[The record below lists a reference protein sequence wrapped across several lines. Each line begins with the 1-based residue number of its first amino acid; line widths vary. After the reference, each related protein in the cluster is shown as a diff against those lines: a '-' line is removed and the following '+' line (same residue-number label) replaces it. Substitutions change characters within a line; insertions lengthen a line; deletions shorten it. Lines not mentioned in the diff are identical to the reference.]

1 MDTKPIL
8 DYRNA
13 QACCHLLSSG
23 TANNSI
29 LGKFEC
35 SSLPGAIELFSI
47 AARSQEGAPL
57 RQEIRAAARDGVQP
71 WFDIIHAWGDGFQSR
86 PLGFKVQS
94 LEFRRLGD
102 GSGGE
107 SEELEGSLFE
117 QRFRRSIAEGGFS
130 HEAANWMARLFHEM
144 IDNVSQHSGP
154 SGAPASAIAG
164 YQVLPD
170 YFAFSVSDLG
180 WGFHKSLTRSPDW
193 SHLTDDSEALLAVI
207 QKSASS
213 RVGEGEGM
221 GFKELFK
228 ALADRG
234 ALIRIRSGIS
244 LARVVATSTGREA
257 ELSTMGFAQGVHVS
271 VCCQLGKETKER
283 SLENSYCLNH

>member
-1 MDTKPIL
+1 MDTKPSL
-8 DYRNA
+8 DFRNA
-13 QACCHLLSSG
+13 QACCHLLSDGS
-23 TANNSI
+23 TKPI
-29 LGKFEC
+29 LGMFDGI
-35 SSLPGAIELFSI
+35 SMPGAIELFSI
-47 AARSQEGAPL
+47 AARSIEGAPL
-57 RQEIRAAARDGVQP
+57 RHEIRVAAKDGVQP
-71 WFDIIHAWGDGFQSR
+71 WYDIVGAWNEASQRGTKGFETQS
-86 PLGFKVQS
+86 V
-94 LEFRRLGD
+94 EFRRIGD
-102 GSGGE
+102 GPGGE
-107 SEELEGSLFE
+107 MEELEGSLFE

-130 HEAANWMARLFHEM
+130 PEAANWMARVFHEM

-154 SGAPASAIAG
+154 SGASASAIAG

-193 SHLTDDSEALLAVI
+193 SHIADDGEALLAVI

-283 SLENSYCLNH
+283 LLENSC

>member
-13 QACCHLLSSG
+13 QACCHLLSAGPS
-23 TANNSI
+23 ANAI
-29 LGKFEC
+29 LGKFGGI
-35 SSLPGAIELFSI
+35 SMPGAVELFSI
-47 AARSQEGAPL
+47 AARSQEGTPL

-71 WFDIIHAWGDGFQSR
+71 WFDIMHAWDDGFQSR
-86 PLGFKVQS
+86 TRGFKVQS
-94 LEFRRLGD
+94 LEFRRVGD

-107 SEELEGSLFE
+107 AEELEGSLFE
-117 QRFRRSIAEGGFS
+117 QRFCRSIAADGFS
-130 HEAANWMARLFHEM
+130 PDAANWMARVFHEM

-154 SGAPASAIAG
+154 PGTPASAIAG
-164 YQVLPD
+164 YQVLPN

-180 WGFHKSLTRSPDW
+180 WGFHKSLTRSSDW
-193 SHLTDDSEALLAVI
+193 SHLADDREALLAVI

-213 RVGEGEGM
+213 RTGEGEGM

-234 ALIRIRSGIS
+234 ALIRIRSGTS

-271 VCCQLGKETKER
+271 VCCQLGKPTQELR
-283 SLENSYCLNH
+283 IENYS